1 MAARTDY
8 HKPSDLQQHGYITA
22 DLEVRRPTIK
32 LSAGLSS
39 NAGSRGWSF
48 SLISQILEASCIPWL
63 TAPHPLSDSDLPAF
77 LLGGHCETFR
87 AHRSNPGRSS
97 QPQIFILIFLCICFC
112 LGWVSDALYS
122 FMSSCHHNS
131 GGYSLVV
138 VCGLLI
144 AVASLVAEHG
154 L

>member
-1 MAARTDY
+1 MTLWTVVCQPPQLTGLCSFQEASGEKCVY
-8 HKPSDLQQHGYITA
+8 
-22 DLEVRRPTIK
+22 
-32 LSAGLSS
+32 LSFQL
-39 NAGSRGWSF
+39 
-48 SLISQILEASCIPWL
+48 LEATCIPWL

-144 AVASLVAEHG
+144 AVASPVVEHR